1 MLAFRQGVVAFK
13 GSTVSPSCGTAM
25 LKPTTGASQI
35 EAADEQLGKQ
45 CLRNW
50 AKSTSHSNPTSKMS
64 RSGVLEGTNADK
76 NTN

>member
-1 MLAFRQGVVAFK
+1 
-13 GSTVSPSCGTAM
+13 M